1 MVDSG
6 ILEMSEPTSP
16 KGVSPQAIITRGL
29 EKSYSMGSGEVMA
42 LSGVDL
48 EVTHG
53 EMVAIMGVSGA
64 GKTTLLHLLG
74 ALDRPTKGEVIL
86 EGNNLSDCSEV
97 ELAQLR
103 NQHVGFVFQFHHLLP
118 EFSGL
123 ENVMIPGLLQGAR
136 KKEVEKQAKELL
148 SRIGLADRWDHRP
161 GELSG
166 GEQQR
171 VAIARALINNPSVVL
186 ADEPTGNLDSSTA
199 ETIFE
204 LLREINERSRQT
216 ILVATHNSSMAG
228 KNGPCD
234 RRGGRKNQFIK
245 K

>member
-1 MVDSG
+1 
-6 ILEMSEPTSP
+6 MSESAAP
-16 KGVSPQAIITRGL
+16 GEVSTQVIVTRGL
-29 EKSYSMGSGEVMA
+29 EKSYAMGSGVVMA

-48 EVTHG
+48 EVDHG
-53 EMVAIMGVSGA
+53 EMVAVMGVSGA

-86 EGNNLSDCSEV
+86 EGKSLSERTEI
-97 ELAQLR
+97 ELARLR

-136 KKEVEKQAKELL
+136 KKEVEEQAKELL
-148 SRIGLADRWDHRP
+148 SRMGLAERWNHRP

-171 VAIARALINNPSVVL
+171 VAIARALINNPSVIL

-204 LLREINERSRQT
+204 LLREINEKNRQT
-216 ILVATHNSSMAG
+216 ILVATHNRSMAEKMDRVIAVVDG
-228 KNGPCD
+228 KID
-234 RRGGRKNQFIK
+234 HIK
-245 K
+245 

>member
-1 MVDSG
+1 
-6 ILEMSEPTSP
+6 MSESASP
-16 KGVSPQAIITRGL
+16 KGVLPQVIVTRGL
-29 EKSYSMGSGEVMA
+29 AKSYSMGSGEVMA

-48 EVTHG
+48 EVGHG
-53 EMVAIMGVSGA
+53 EMVAVMGVSGA

-86 EGNNLSDCSEV
+86 EGKSLADCSEI
-97 ELAQLR
+97 ELARLR
-103 NQHVGFVFQFHHLLP
+103 NQYVGFVFQFHHLLP

-123 ENVMIPGLLQGAR
+123 ENVMMPGLIRGAP
-136 KKEVEKQAKELL
+136 KKEVEEQAKELL
-148 SRIGLADRWDHRP
+148 SRIGLADRWNHRP

-204 LLREINERSRQT
+204 LLREINQRSKQT
-216 ILVATHNSSMAG
+216 ILVATHNISMAKRMDRVIAMADG
-228 KNGPCD
+228 KIA
-234 RRGGRKNQFIK
+234 QK

>member
-1 MVDSG
+1 
-6 ILEMSEPTSP
+6 MSESAAP
-16 KGVSPQAIITRGL
+16 KDVSTHVIVTRGL
-29 EKSYSMGSGEVMA
+29 EKSYAMGSGEVMA

-48 EVTHG
+48 EVGHG
-53 EMVAIMGVSGA
+53 EMLAIMGVSGA
-64 GKTTLLHLLG
+64 GKTTLLHILG

-86 EGNNLSDCSEV
+86 EGKSLHERSEV
-97 ELAQLR
+97 ELARLR
-103 NQHVGFVFQFHHLLP
+103 NQYVGFVFQFHHLLP

-123 ENVMIPGLLQGAR
+123 ENVMIPGLLRGAR
-136 KKEVEKQAKELL
+136 KKEVEEQAKDLL
-148 SRIGLADRWDHRP
+148 SRIGLADRWNHRP

-204 LLREINERSRQT
+204 LLREINERSGQT
-216 ILVATHNSSMAG
+216 ILVATHNASMAERMDRVIAVVDG
-228 KNGPCD
+228 KIAQN
-234 RRGGRKNQFIK
+234 K

>member
-1 MVDSG
+1 
-6 ILEMSEPTSP
+6 MSESAAP
-16 KGVSPQAIITRGL
+16 KDVSTHVIVTRGL
-29 EKSYSMGSGEVMA
+29 EKSYAMGSGEVMA

-48 EVTHG
+48 DVVHG
-53 EMVAIMGVSGA
+53 EMLAIMGVSGA
-64 GKTTLLHLLG
+64 GKTTLLHILG

-86 EGNNLSDCSEV
+86 EGKSLHERSEV
-97 ELAQLR
+97 ELARLR
-103 NQHVGFVFQFHHLLP
+103 NQYVGFVFQFHHLLP

-123 ENVMIPGLLQGAR
+123 ENVMIPGLLRGAR
-136 KKEVEKQAKELL
+136 KKEVEEQAKDLL
-148 SRIGLADRWDHRP
+148 SRMGLADRWNHRP

-204 LLREINERSRQT
+204 LLREINERSGQT
-216 ILVATHNSSMAG
+216 ILVATHNASMAERMDRVIAVVDG
-228 KNGPCD
+228 KIAQN
-234 RRGGRKNQFIK
+234 K

>member
-6 ILEMSEPTSP
+6 TLEMGESTAP
-16 KGVSPQAIITRGL
+16 KEVSTQVIVTRGL
-29 EKSYSMGSGEVMA
+29 EKSYVMGRGEVMA

-48 EVTHG
+48 EVAHG
-53 EMVAIMGVSGA
+53 EMVAVMGVSGA

-86 EGNNLSDCSEV
+86 EGKNLSDCSEI
-97 ELAQLR
+97 ELARLR

-123 ENVMIPGLLQGAR
+123 ENVMIPGLLRGTR
-136 KKEVEKQAKELL
+136 KKEVEEQAKELL
-148 SRIGLADRWDHRP
+148 SRMGLADRWSHRP

-171 VAIARALINNPSVVL
+171 VAIARALINNPSIVL

-216 ILVATHNSSMAG
+216 ILVATHNASMAEKMDRVIAVVDG
-228 KNGPCD
+228 KIA
-234 RRGGRKNQFIK
+234 QK

>member
-1 MVDSG
+1 
-6 ILEMSEPTSP
+6 MSESAASKDASTH
-16 KGVSPQAIITRGL
+16 VIVTRGL
-29 EKSYSMGSGEVMA
+29 EKSYAMGGGRVMA

-48 EVTHG
+48 EVEHG

-86 EGNNLSDCSEV
+86 EGKSLHERSEV
-97 ELAQLR
+97 ELARLR

-123 ENVMIPGLLQGAR
+123 ENVIIPGLLRGAR
-136 KKEVEKQAKELL
+136 KKEVEDQAKELL
-148 SRIGLADRWDHRP
+148 SRMGLADRWNHRP

-204 LLREINERSRQT
+204 LLREINENNRQT

-228 KNGPCD
+228 QMD
-234 RRGGRKNQFIK
+234 RVIAVVDGKIDHK

>member
-1 MVDSG
+1 
-6 ILEMSEPTSP
+6 MSESAAP
-16 KGVSPQAIITRGL
+16 KDVSTHVIFTRGL
-29 EKSYSMGSGEVMA
+29 EKSYAMGSGEVMA

-48 EVTHG
+48 EVAHG
-53 EMVAIMGVSGA
+53 EMLAIMGVSGA
-64 GKTTLLHLLG
+64 GKTTLLHILG

-86 EGNNLSDCSEV
+86 EGKSLHERSEV
-97 ELAQLR
+97 ELARLR
-103 NQHVGFVFQFHHLLP
+103 NQYVGFVFQFHHLLP

-123 ENVMIPGLLQGAR
+123 ENVMIPGMLRGAR
-136 KKEVEKQAKELL
+136 KKEVEEQAKELL
-148 SRIGLADRWDHRP
+148 SRIGLADRWNHRP

-171 VAIARALINNPSVVL
+171 VAIARALINNPSIVL

-204 LLREINERSRQT
+204 LLREINERSGQT
-216 ILVATHNSSMAG
+216 ILVATHNASMAERMDRVIAVVDG
-228 KNGPCD
+228 KIAHN
-234 RRGGRKNQFIK
+234 K

>member
-1 MVDSG
+1 MVDPG
-6 ILEMSEPTSP
+6 ILEMSESASP
-16 KGVSPQAIITRGL
+16 GGASPQVIVTRGL
-29 EKSYSMGSGEVMA
+29 EKSYPMGGGEVVA

-48 EVTHG
+48 EVGLG
-53 EMVAIMGVSGA
+53 EMVAVMGVSGA

-86 EGNNLSDCSEV
+86 EGKSLCRCSEA
-97 ELAQLR
+97 ELARLR
-103 NQHVGFVFQFHHLLP
+103 NLHVGFVFQFHYLLP

-123 ENVMIPGLLQGAR
+123 ENVMIPGLLRGAR
-136 KKEVEKQAKELL
+136 KKETEEQAKELL
-148 SRIGLADRWDHRP
+148 SRMGLADRWSHRP

-204 LLREINERSRQT
+204 LLREINERSGQT
-216 ILVATHNSSMAG
+216 ILVATHNNSMAERMDRVISVVDG
-228 KNGPCD
+228 KIAH
-234 RRGGRKNQFIK
+234 KE
-245 K
+245 

>member
-1 MVDSG
+1 
-6 ILEMSEPTSP
+6 MSESAAP
-16 KGVSPQAIITRGL
+16 GEVSTQVIVTRGL
-29 EKSYSMGSGEVMA
+29 EKSYAMGSGVVMA

-48 EVTHG
+48 EVDHG
-53 EMVAIMGVSGA
+53 EMVAVMGVSGA
-64 GKTTLLHLLG
+64 GKTTLLHILG

-86 EGNNLSDCSEV
+86 EGKSLSERTEI
-97 ELAQLR
+97 ELARLR

-136 KKEVEKQAKELL
+136 KKEVEQQAKELL
-148 SRIGLADRWDHRP
+148 SRMGLAERWNHRP

-171 VAIARALINNPSVVL
+171 VAIARALINNPSVIL

-204 LLREINERSRQT
+204 LLREINEKNRQT
-216 ILVATHNSSMAG
+216 ILVATHNRSMAEKMDRVIAVVDG
-228 KNGPCD
+228 KID
-234 RRGGRKNQFIK
+234 HIK
-245 K
+245 

>member
-6 ILEMSEPTSP
+6 TLEMSESAAPEE
-16 KGVSPQAIITRGL
+16 VSTQVIVTRGL
-29 EKSYSMGSGEVMA
+29 EKSYAMGGGEVMA

-48 EVTHG
+48 EVAHG
-53 EMVAIMGVSGA
+53 EMVAVMGVSGA

-74 ALDRPTKGEVIL
+74 ALDRPTKGEVFL
-86 EGNNLSDCSEV
+86 EGKNLSDCSEI
-97 ELAQLR
+97 ELARLR

-123 ENVMIPGLLQGAR
+123 ENVMIPGLLRGTR
-136 KKEVEKQAKELL
+136 KKEVEEQAKELL
-148 SRIGLADRWDHRP
+148 TRMGLADRWNHRP

-216 ILVATHNSSMAG
+216 ILVATHNASMAEKMGRVIAVVDG
-228 KNGPCD
+228 KIA
-234 RRGGRKNQFIK
+234 QK

>member
-1 MVDSG
+1 MGES
-6 ILEMSEPTSP
+6 TAP
-16 KGVSPQAIITRGL
+16 KEVSTQVIVTRGL
-29 EKSYSMGSGEVMA
+29 EKSYVMGRGEVMA

-48 EVTHG
+48 EVAHG
-53 EMVAIMGVSGA
+53 EMVAVMGVSGA

-86 EGNNLSDCSEV
+86 EGKNLSDCSEI
-97 ELAQLR
+97 ELARLR

-123 ENVMIPGLLQGAR
+123 ENVMIPGLLRGAR
-136 KKEVEKQAKELL
+136 KKEVEEQAKELL
-148 SRIGLADRWDHRP
+148 SRMGLADRWSHRP

-171 VAIARALINNPSVVL
+171 VAIARALINNPSIVL

-216 ILVATHNSSMAG
+216 ILVATHNASMAEKMDRVIAVVDG
-228 KNGPCD
+228 KIA
-234 RRGGRKNQFIK
+234 QK

>member
-1 MVDSG
+1 M
-6 ILEMSEPTSP
+6 
-16 KGVSPQAIITRGL
+16 PQVIVTRGL
-29 EKSYSMGSGEVMA
+29 EKSYPMGSGEVMA

-48 EVTHG
+48 EVGHG

-86 EGNNLSDCSEV
+86 EGKSLHERSEA
-97 ELAQLR
+97 ELARLR
-103 NQHVGFVFQFHHLLP
+103 NQYVGFVFQFHHLLP

-123 ENVMIPGLLQGAR
+123 ENVMIPGLLHGAR
-136 KKEVEKQAKELL
+136 KKEVEERAKELL
-148 SRIGLADRWDHRP
+148 SRLGLADRWDHRP

-216 ILVATHNSSMAG
+216 ILVATHNSSMAKRMDRVIAVVDG
-228 KNGPCD
+228 K
-234 RRGGRKNQFIK
+234 IAHK

>member
-6 ILEMSEPTSP
+6 TLEMSESAAP
-16 KGVSPQAIITRGL
+16 KEVSTQVIVTKGL
-29 EKSYSMGSGEVMA
+29 EKSYAMGSGEVMA

-48 EVTHG
+48 EVAHG
-53 EMVAIMGVSGA
+53 EMVAVMGVSGA

-86 EGNNLSDCSEV
+86 EGKSLYERSEV
-97 ELAQLR
+97 ELARLR

-123 ENVMIPGLLQGAR
+123 ENVMIPGLLRGAR
-136 KKEVEKQAKELL
+136 KKEVEEQAKELL
-148 SRIGLADRWDHRP
+148 SRMGLADRWNHRP

-199 ETIFE
+199 GTIFE
-204 LLREINERSRQT
+204 LLREINERNRQT
-216 ILVATHNSSMAG
+216 ILVATHNASMAEKMDRVIAVVDG
-228 KNGPCD
+228 KIA
-234 RRGGRKNQFIK
+234 QK

>member
-1 MVDSG
+1 
-6 ILEMSEPTSP
+6 MSESAEPEE
-16 KGVSPQAIITRGL
+16 VSTQVILTRGL
-29 EKSYSMGSGEVMA
+29 EKSYTMGGGEVMA

-48 EVTHG
+48 EVAHG
-53 EMVAIMGVSGA
+53 EMIAIMGVSGA

-86 EGNNLSDCSEV
+86 EGKSLHERSEV
-97 ELAQLR
+97 ELARLR
-103 NQHVGFVFQFHHLLP
+103 NQYVGFVFQFHHLLV

-123 ENVMIPGLLQGAR
+123 ENVMMPKLLHGAR
-136 KKEVEKQAKELL
+136 KKEVEEQAKELL
-148 SRIGLADRWDHRP
+148 SRMGLADRWNHRP

-186 ADEPTGNLDSSTA
+186 ADEPTGNLDSSAA

-204 LLREINERSRQT
+204 LLREINEKSSQT
-216 ILVATHNSSMAG
+216 ILVATHNASMAERMDRVIAVVDG
-228 KNGPCD
+228 KIGH
-234 RRGGRKNQFIK
+234 R
-245 K
+245 

>member
-1 MVDSG
+1 MGES
-6 ILEMSEPTSP
+6 TAP
-16 KGVSPQAIITRGL
+16 KEVSTQVIVTRGL
-29 EKSYSMGSGEVMA
+29 EKSYVMGRGEVMA

-48 EVTHG
+48 EVAHG
-53 EMVAIMGVSGA
+53 EMVAVMGVSGA

-86 EGNNLSDCSEV
+86 EGKNLSDCSEI
-97 ELAQLR
+97 ELARLR

-123 ENVMIPGLLQGAR
+123 ENVMIPGLLRGTR
-136 KKEVEKQAKELL
+136 KKEVEEQAKELL
-148 SRIGLADRWDHRP
+148 SRMGLADRWSHRP

-171 VAIARALINNPSVVL
+171 VAIARALINNPSIVL

-216 ILVATHNSSMAG
+216 ILVATHNASMAEKMDRVIAVVDG
-228 KNGPCD
+228 KIA
-234 RRGGRKNQFIK
+234 QK

>member
-6 ILEMSEPTSP
+6 ALEMSESAAPDE
-16 KGVSPQAIITRGL
+16 VSTQVIVTRGL
-29 EKSYSMGSGEVMA
+29 EKSYAMGGGEVMA

-48 EVTHG
+48 EVAHG
-53 EMVAIMGVSGA
+53 EMVAVMGVSGA

-86 EGNNLSDCSEV
+86 EGKSLQERSEV
-97 ELAQLR
+97 ELARLR
-103 NQHVGFVFQFHHLLP
+103 NQYVGFVFQFHHLLP

-123 ENVMIPGLLQGAR
+123 ENVMIPGLLRGAR
-136 KKEVEKQAKELL
+136 KKEVEEQAKEML
-148 SRIGLADRWDHRP
+148 SRMGLADRWNHRP

-199 ETIFE
+199 DTIFE

-216 ILVATHNSSMAG
+216 ILVATHNASMAEKMDRVIAVVDG
-228 KNGPCD
+228 K
-234 RRGGRKNQFIK
+234 IALK

>member
-1 MVDSG
+1 MVESG
-6 ILEMSEPTSP
+6 TLEMSESAAP
-16 KGVSPQAIITRGL
+16 KEVSTQVIVTRGL
-29 EKSYSMGSGEVMA
+29 EKSYVMGGGEVMA

-48 EVTHG
+48 EVAHG
-53 EMVAIMGVSGA
+53 EMVAVMGVSGA

-86 EGNNLSDCSEV
+86 EGKSLSDRSEA
-97 ELAQLR
+97 ELARLR

-123 ENVMIPGLLQGAR
+123 ENVMIPGLLRGAR
-136 KKEVEKQAKELL
+136 KKEAEEQAKELL
-148 SRIGLADRWDHRP
+148 DRMGLADRWNHRP

-171 VAIARALINNPSVVL
+171 VAIARALINNPSIVL

-204 LLREINERSRQT
+204 LLREINERNGQT
-216 ILVATHNSSMAG
+216 ILVATHNSSMAEKMDRVIAVVDG
-228 KNGPCD
+228 KIA
-234 RRGGRKNQFIK
+234 QK

>member
-1 MVDSG
+1 
-6 ILEMSEPTSP
+6 MSESAAPDE
-16 KGVSPQAIITRGL
+16 VSTQVIVTRGL
-29 EKSYSMGSGEVMA
+29 EKSYAMGGGEVMA

-48 EVTHG
+48 EVAHG
-53 EMVAIMGVSGA
+53 EMVAVMGVSGA

-86 EGNNLSDCSEV
+86 EGKSLQERSEV
-97 ELAQLR
+97 ELARLR
-103 NQHVGFVFQFHHLLP
+103 NQYVGFVFQFHHLLP

-123 ENVMIPGLLQGAR
+123 ENVMIPGLLRGAR
-136 KKEVEKQAKELL
+136 KKEVEEQAKEML
-148 SRIGLADRWDHRP
+148 SRMGLADRWNHRP

-199 ETIFE
+199 DTIFE

-216 ILVATHNSSMAG
+216 ILVATHNASMAEKMDRVIAVVDG
-228 KNGPCD
+228 K
-234 RRGGRKNQFIK
+234 IALK

>member
-1 MVDSG
+1 MVDSRT
-6 ILEMSEPTSP
+6 LEMSES
-16 KGVSPQAIITRGL
+16 VSPEGVLPQVIVTRGL
-29 EKSYSMGSGEVMA
+29 EKSYTMGSGEVMA

-48 EVTHG
+48 EVGHG

-74 ALDRPTKGEVIL
+74 ALDTPTKGEVIL
-86 EGNNLSDCSEV
+86 EGKSLSDCSEA

-103 NQHVGFVFQFHHLLP
+103 NQYVGFVFQFHHLLP

-123 ENVMIPGLLQGAR
+123 ENVMIPGLLRGAR
-136 KKEVEKQAKELL
+136 KKEVEEQAKELL
-148 SRIGLADRWDHRP
+148 SRIGLAARWNHRP

-186 ADEPTGNLDSSTA
+186 ADEPTGNLDSATA

-204 LLREINERSRQT
+204 LLQEINERSRQT
-216 ILVATHNSSMAG
+216 ILVATHNNSMAEKMDRVIAVVDG
-228 KNGPCD
+228 KIAD
-234 RRGGRKNQFIK
+234 K

>member
-1 MVDSG
+1 
-6 ILEMSEPTSP
+6 MSESAAP
-16 KGVSPQAIITRGL
+16 GEVSTQVIVTRGL
-29 EKSYSMGSGEVMA
+29 EKSYAMGSGVVMA

-48 EVTHG
+48 EVDHG
-53 EMVAIMGVSGA
+53 EMVAVMGVSGA
-64 GKTTLLHLLG
+64 GKTTLLHILG

-86 EGNNLSDCSEV
+86 EGKSLSERTEI
-97 ELAQLR
+97 ELARLR

-136 KKEVEKQAKELL
+136 KKEVEEQAKELL
-148 SRIGLADRWDHRP
+148 SRMGLAERWNHRP

-171 VAIARALINNPSVVL
+171 VAIARALINNPSVIL

-204 LLREINERSRQT
+204 LLREINEKNRQT
-216 ILVATHNSSMAG
+216 ILVATHNRSMAEKMDRVIAVVDG
-228 KNGPCD
+228 KID
-234 RRGGRKNQFIK
+234 HIK
-245 K
+245 

>member
-1 MVDSG
+1 MVESG
-6 ILEMSEPTSP
+6 TLEMSESAAP
-16 KGVSPQAIITRGL
+16 KEVSTQVIVTRGL
-29 EKSYSMGSGEVMA
+29 EKSYVMGGGEVMA

-48 EVTHG
+48 EVAHG

-86 EGNNLSDCSEV
+86 EGKSLSDRSEA
-97 ELAQLR
+97 ELARLR

-123 ENVMIPGLLQGAR
+123 ENVMIPGLLRGAR
-136 KKEVEKQAKELL
+136 KKEAEEQAKELL
-148 SRIGLADRWDHRP
+148 DRMGLADRWNHRP

-171 VAIARALINNPSVVL
+171 VAIARALINNPSIVL

-204 LLREINERSRQT
+204 LLREINERNGQT
-216 ILVATHNSSMAG
+216 ILVATHNSSMAEKMDRVIAVVDG
-228 KNGPCD
+228 KIA
-234 RRGGRKNQFIK
+234 QK

>member
-1 MVDSG
+1 
-6 ILEMSEPTSP
+6 MSESAAP
-16 KGVSPQAIITRGL
+16 KDVSTHVIVTRGL
-29 EKSYSMGSGEVMA
+29 EKSYAMGSGEVMA

-48 EVTHG
+48 EVEHG
-53 EMVAIMGVSGA
+53 EMMAIMGVSGA

-86 EGNNLSDCSEV
+86 EGKSLSDRSEA
-97 ELAQLR
+97 ELARLR

-123 ENVMIPGLLQGAR
+123 ENVMIPGLLRGAR
-136 KKEVEKQAKELL
+136 KKEVEEQAKELL
-148 SRIGLADRWDHRP
+148 NRMGLADRWNHRP

-171 VAIARALINNPSVVL
+171 VAIARALINNPSIVL

-204 LLREINERSRQT
+204 LLREINERNRQT
-216 ILVATHNSSMAG
+216 ILVATHNSSMAEKMDRVIAVVDG
-228 KNGPCD
+228 KIA
-234 RRGGRKNQFIK
+234 QK

>member
-1 MVDSG
+1 MNESASIEDA
-6 ILEMSEPTSP
+6 SP
-16 KGVSPQAIITRGL
+16 HIIVARGL
-29 EKSYSMGSGEVMA
+29 EKSYEMGGGEVMA

-48 EVTHG
+48 EVSCG
-53 EMVAIMGVSGA
+53 EMVAVMGVSGA

-86 EGNNLSDCSEV
+86 GGRCLSDCSEV
-97 ELAQLR
+97 ELARLR

-123 ENVMIPGLLQGAR
+123 ENVMMPGLILGAR
-136 KKEVEKQAKELL
+136 KRKVEERARELL
-148 SRIGLADRWDHRP
+148 RRLGLADRWDHSP

-171 VAIARALINNPSVVL
+171 VAIARALMNNPSVIL

-199 ETIFE
+199 GKIFE
-204 LLREINERSRQT
+204 MLREINQRSRQT
-216 ILVATHNSSMAG
+216 ILVATHNSSMAKKMDRVLVVVDG
-228 KNGPCD
+228 KIA
-234 RRGGRKNQFIK
+234 R
-245 K
+245 

>member
-1 MVDSG
+1 MSDSA
-6 ILEMSEPTSP
+6 SP
-16 KGVSPQAIITRGL
+16 KGISPKVIVTRGL
-29 EKSYSMGSGEVMA
+29 EKSYSMTGGVVMA

-48 EVTHG
+48 EVDHG
-53 EMVAIMGVSGA
+53 EMVAVMGVSGA

-86 EGNNLSDCSEV
+86 EGRSLSDCSEA
-97 ELAQLR
+97 ELARLR
-103 NQHVGFVFQFHHLLP
+103 NRHVGFVFQFHHLLP

-123 ENVMIPGLLQGAR
+123 ENVMIPGLFHRER
-136 KKEVEKQAKELL
+136 KNRSEVEEQARELL
-148 SRIGLADRWDHRP
+148 GRMGLAKRWNHRP

-204 LLREINERSRQT
+204 LLREINEIGRQT
-216 ILVATHNSSMAG
+216 ILVATHNALMAERM
-228 KNGPCD
+228 D
-234 RRGGRKNQFIK
+234 RVIAVVDGRVAQQK
-245 K
+245 

>member
-6 ILEMSEPTSP
+6 TLEMGESTAP
-16 KGVSPQAIITRGL
+16 KEVSTQVIVTRGL
-29 EKSYSMGSGEVMA
+29 EKSYVMGRGEVMA

-48 EVTHG
+48 EVAHG
-53 EMVAIMGVSGA
+53 EMVAVMGVSGA

-86 EGNNLSDCSEV
+86 EGKNLSDCSEI
-97 ELAQLR
+97 ELARLR

-123 ENVMIPGLLQGAR
+123 ENVMIPGLLRGAR
-136 KKEVEKQAKELL
+136 KKEVEEQAKELL
-148 SRIGLADRWDHRP
+148 SRMGLADRWSHRP

-171 VAIARALINNPSVVL
+171 VAIARALINNPSIVL

-216 ILVATHNSSMAG
+216 ILVATHNASMAEKMDRVIAVVDG
-228 KNGPCD
+228 KIA
-234 RRGGRKNQFIK
+234 QK

>member
-1 MVDSG
+1 
-6 ILEMSEPTSP
+6 MSESAAP
-16 KGVSPQAIITRGL
+16 KDVSTHVIVTRGL
-29 EKSYSMGSGEVMA
+29 EKSYAMGSGEVMA

-48 EVTHG
+48 DVGHG
-53 EMVAIMGVSGA
+53 EMLAIMGVSGA
-64 GKTTLLHLLG
+64 GKTTLLHILG

-86 EGNNLSDCSEV
+86 EGKSLHERSEV
-97 ELAQLR
+97 ELARLR
-103 NQHVGFVFQFHHLLP
+103 NQYVGFVFQFHHLLP

-123 ENVMIPGLLQGAR
+123 ENVMIPGLLRGAR
-136 KKEVEKQAKELL
+136 KKEVEEQAKDLL
-148 SRIGLADRWDHRP
+148 SRMGLADRWNHRP

-204 LLREINERSRQT
+204 LLREINERSGQT
-216 ILVATHNSSMAG
+216 ILVATHNASMAERMDRVIAVVDG
-228 KNGPCD
+228 KIAQN
-234 RRGGRKNQFIK
+234 K